1 MKKLLCVILLFVCG
15 IIACEQAPK
24 ADKAKITDAQTVK
37 AGTGNAYLPDTASS
51 IVAWIG
57 TKPTGKHHGTLK
69 LAGGA
74 IYVKDS
80 TITGGQFII
89 NMNSLQDLDLAG
101 DTAMQR
107 KLQTELKGEM
117 FFDVKK
123 YPAATFEITSVAP
136 FLPAIGD
143 ELTLKNA
150 THTIKGN
157 LTLKS
162 VTKNISFPARIT
174 FSSHALSAVANFNID
189 RTQWGI
195 TYRADKSLQDKLI
208 NSQVNITFNIN
219 ATR

>member
-1 MKKLLCVILLFVCG
+1 MKKLLCVILLFTCC

-24 ADKAKITDAQTVK
+24 ADKAKITDAQTVQ

-51 IVAWIG
+51 IVEWIG
-57 TKPTGKHHGTLK
+57 TKPTGKHHGSLK

-89 NMNSLQDLDLAG
+89 NMNSLQDTDLAA
-101 DTAMQR
+101 DTTMKR
-107 KLQTELKGEM
+107 KLETELKGEM

-123 YPAATFEITSVAP
+123 YPAATFEITSVTP
-136 FLPAIGD
+136 FKAAIGD

-150 THTIKGN
+150 THVINGN

-162 VTKNISFPARIT
+162 VTKNISFPASVNI
-174 FSSHALSAVANFNID
+174 SSNALSAVANFNID

-195 TYRADKSLQDKLI
+195 SYRADKSLQDKLI
-208 NSQVNITFNIN
+208 NSQVNITFNIR